1 MQVLL
6 SKIFSINEIQ
16 VVGIY
21 QDANLENYEVLSL
34 KKDSNELTVLKKEA
48 TKDKNRLI
56 KLIDVKKPV
65 VLLLNG
71 KGVLN
76 KKIDFSNESDL
87 AWQKNIDY
95 NSIFHTSYKTE
106 KALFVSFCRKNV
118 LEDWLTF
125 FQENKIQFIDFY
137 LGNFTTSIL
146 KEQLNQSNVFSNSTE
161 LIFNENELVD
171 FIKNEVVPST
181 DYLIGE
187 EKLNSFSLPTYATG
201 INFFVKSESISKS
214 VLDIANIE
222 EQLYKKAFNVI
233 GITMLIGFFISLLI
247 SYFGIQYYAS
257 KNAELN
263 IRNVYSNKAFQQIVD
278 LENQKKDK
286 EAIIKDVGLLSN
298 KFLTYYDY
306 ELLQSI
312 PNEISLSNVN
322 VNPIKNEVKN
332 NKKIELSVG
341 LIEIEGLTVDEVAFN
356 NWLKRIKEFDWVQK
370 FEIESLKKDKKN
382 NTQFSILISTK

>member
-1 MQVLL
+1 MKRLL
-6 SKIFSINEIQ
+6 SKIFSINQIQ
-16 VVGIY
+16 VVGVY
-21 QDANLENYEVLSL
+21 QDANFENYEVLSL
-34 KKDSNELTVLKKEA
+34 MKDNNKLTVLKKEV
-48 TKDKNRLI
+48 TNDKNRLI
-56 KLIDVKKPV
+56 TLIDVKKPV

-71 KGVLN
+71 KSVLN

-95 NSIFHTSYKTE
+95 NSIFHTSYKAE

-118 LEDWLTF
+118 LEDWLIF
-125 FQENKIQFIDFY
+125 FQENKIQVIDFY
-137 LGNFTTSIL
+137 LGNFATSIL
-146 KEQLNQSNVFSNSTE
+146 KEQLNQSNIFSNSTE

-171 FIKNEVVPST
+171 FLKNEVVPIT

-187 EKLNSFSLPTYATG
+187 EKLNSFSLPTYASG
-201 INFFVKSESISKS
+201 INFFIKSDRITKS

-233 GITMLIGFFISLLI
+233 GIIILIGFFISLLI

-263 IRNVYSNKAFQQIVD
+263 IQNIYSNKAFQEIVD

-312 PNEISLSNVN
+312 PNEILLNN
-322 VNPIKNEVKN
+322 ININPIKNEVKN
-332 NKKIELSVG
+332 NKKIELSAG

-382 NTQFSILISTK
+382 NTQFSILIKIK

>member
-1 MQVLL
+1 MQGLL

-21 QDANLENYEVLSL
+21 QDVNLENYEVLSL
-34 KKDSNELTVLKKEA
+34 KKDINQLTVLKKEA
-48 TKDKNRLI
+48 SKDKDRLI

-125 FQENKIQFIDFY
+125 FQESKIQVIDFY

-146 KEQLNQSNVFSNSTE
+146 KEQLNQSNIFSNSTK
-161 LIFNENELVD
+161 LIFDENELVD
-171 FIKNEVVPST
+171 FIKNEDVPST

-222 EQLYKKAFNVI
+222 EQLYKKAFNFI

-247 SYFGIQYYAS
+247 SYFGIQYYTS

-263 IRNVYSNKAFQQIVD
+263 IQNVYSNKAFQQIVD

-332 NKKIELSVG
+332 NKKIELSAG

-382 NTQFSILISTK
+382 NTQFSILIKIK

>member
-1 MQVLL
+1 MQRLL

-21 QDANLENYEVLSL
+21 KDTILENYEVLLL
-34 KKDSNELTVLKKEA
+34 KKDNDKLTVLKNEV
-48 TKDKNRLI
+48 TKDKNGLI

-87 AWQKNIDY
+87 DWQKNIDY

-118 LEDWLTF
+118 LEDWLNF
-125 FQENKIQFIDFY
+125 FQENKIQVLDFY

-161 LIFNENELVD
+161 LIFDKNELVD
-171 FIKNEVVPST
+171 FIKNEDVALI

-187 EKLNSFSLPTYATG
+187 EKLNSFSLPTYAIG

-222 EQLYKKAFNVI
+222 EQLYKKAFNII
-233 GITMLIGFFISLLI
+233 GITMLLGFFISLLI
-247 SYFGIQYYAS
+247 SYLGIQYYAS

-263 IRNVYSNKAFQQIVD
+263 IKNVYSNKAFQQIVD
-278 LENQKKDK
+278 LENQRKDK
-286 EAIIKDVGLLSN
+286 EAIIKDVGLLSS
-298 KFLTYYDY
+298 KFLTYYNF
-306 ELLQSI
+306 EILQSI
-312 PNEISLSNVN
+312 PNEISLSNIN
-322 VNPIKNEVKN
+322 INPIKNEVKN
-332 NKKIELSVG
+332 NKKIELSAG
-341 LIEIEGLTVDEVAFN
+341 LIEIDGLTADEVAFN
-356 NWLKRIKEFDWVQK
+356 NWLKKIKEFDWVQK
-370 FEIESLKKDKKN
+370 FEIESLKKDKKD
-382 NTQFSILISTK
+382 NTQFSILIKIK

>member
-1 MQVLL
+1 MQGLL

-21 QDANLENYEVLSL
+21 QDVNLENYEVLSL
-34 KKDSNELTVLKKEA
+34 KKDINQLTVLKKEA
-48 TKDKNRLI
+48 SKDKDRLI

-125 FQENKIQFIDFY
+125 FQESKIQVIDFY

-146 KEQLNQSNVFSNSTE
+146 KEQLNQSNIFSNSTK
-161 LIFNENELVD
+161 LIFDENELVD
-171 FIKNEVVPST
+171 FIKNEDVPST

-222 EQLYKKAFNVI
+222 EQLYKKAFNFI

-247 SYFGIQYYAS
+247 SYFGIQYYTS

-263 IRNVYSNKAFQQIVD
+263 IQNVYSNKAFQQIVN

-298 KFLTYYDY
+298 KFFTYYDY

-332 NKKIELSVG
+332 NKKIELSAG

-382 NTQFSILISTK
+382 NTQFSILIKIK